1 MRRYFFWLPLAAG
14 QIAGMACASSRQRD
28 ARSNSKLLSA
38 THALKQGEQACEAAR
53 LRNQIVNFER
63 RNLVKHHLIVL
74 AEHDSDRLASLIDDQ
89 NVDRHLQHSVISIR
103 KPLDE

>member
-1 MRRYFFWLPLAAG
+1 
-14 QIAGMACASSRQRD
+14 MAYASSRQRD

-53 LRNQIVNFER
+53 LRNQTVKR
-63 RNLVKHHLIVL
+63 RDLVKHHLIIL
-74 AEHDSDRLASLIDDQ
+74 AEHDSGRLSSLIDDQ